1 MKSLWGLYMRCVVDV
16 TVIVTSVALCV
27 WFGTTTLKV
36 RGVTGDSDWAVVAA
50 LCAGTL
56 ALWFVLVSLLDFMRY
71 VERSHSEG
79 YWLPASTYVGCLKL
93 HNRFDDLNIG
103 MRAGASS
110 KMIEVPPLLQ
120 SISTDAP
127 PRFVKLADLRLL
139 MYTYSL
145 GESWRMLSLCWN
157 VGWMCLWLF
166 STGYWR
172 RDSVWV
178 AWDVSLIPWDLEV
191 AQAIFVIGGM
201 FDFAFK
207 TVAQPSLT
215 PYLLSLSCW
224 VEITALPPALIIL
237 YYTSGSLY
245 MHQLGWLRWLRLF
258 MIVRLMSFDGLSRD
272 ITKSRLVQLCF
283 ALGIL
288 LLSFASAEF
297 TYEGVTA
304 AGVVTGSDW
313 SSSFVEWMYFA
324 IVTLSTV
331 GYGDMS
337 PQTAEGRVLCS
348 IFIIML
354 ILWIPNE
361 LSHLS
366 ELNQRRTTT
375 IGQPPRDFSHCL
387 VVVGGVSQ
395 TDLLHIMNEVELA
408 NDYGGDPSRVKD
420 IVVVTPEDRELYR
433 RNVDAAASMNIALM
447 IKEAEV
453 GVGGSIKDIFDL
465 RGIHRSK
472 GFIVC
477 GDHRHVMAP
486 WIASRQILSR
496 MLALKEMLPPEKHDS
511 LALIMQNP
519 VEKRYLLAENIR
531 SLVVVEELR
540 NALLVMNTT
549 ACQGIIAALIPLF
562 HHFDGPALR
571 DRKLGEASG
580 YGNYLRGVG
589 KKLFRF
595 TPPHWAH
602 AMPFRKIVEIFY
614 HEFNVLVIG
623 LLTIDPE
630 SSWDLWLNCSLDQ
643 TKRVDASAEYLLV
656 IARSPKLL
664 AGIYNCATSPRDDS
678 SDASDEDLECSAE
691 SDIRQ
696 LITRK
701 ETMATMNS
709 FEFCPRLAKDDA
721 TVFFNRQVLRESVG
735 DARLHFAD
743 PYKPLLLIC
752 GSCLGMVDLLHYYH
766 TVKTHNVVMLAS
778 SLDVLV
784 DAPLEWGTWL
794 GLVEG
799 IPTETR
805 DLKRGGVFEAS
816 RFLILPL
823 HLDAAGATSTTEQD
837 RSVLVTHYV
846 LSRLVDVATRP
857 VTLLLNH
864 SRNVEHMHA
873 NAVTSN
879 FLGSPAFAASTV
891 LSDEML
897 TPLVLQH
904 PALSQFSVDSTVFR
918 VLLGLTPLSMERNL
932 LDPTAHELCPFNGHG
947 IQRSKK
953 LDDAFETF
961 GEAFDHHFRNHHIV
975 IGLYRR
981 IDSDD
986 IGPHFLSSPDQDFVL
1001 NARDRLLLLP
1011 PSVPLAF

>member
-1 MKSLWGLYMRCVVDV
+1 MRSLWGIYLRCVVDV
-16 TVIVTSVALCV
+16 AVIVSSVALCV
-27 WFGTTTLKV
+27 WFGTTTLRV
-36 RGVTGDSDWAVVAA
+36 RGVAKSSDWVVVAA

-56 ALWFVLVSLLDFMRY
+56 ALWFMLVFLLDSIRY
-71 VERSHSEG
+71 MERSHSEG
-79 YWLPASTYVGCLKL
+79 YWLPASSYIGCLKL

-103 MRAGASS
+103 KRARANNPT
-110 KMIEVPPLLQ
+110 IEVPPLHE
-120 SISTDAP
+120 SISADAP
-127 PRFVKLADLRLL
+127 PRFVKLLDLRLL
-139 MYTYSL
+139 MYSYSL
-145 GESWRMLSLCWN
+145 GESWRLLSLCWN

-172 RDSVWV
+172 RDSVWE

-237 YYTSGSLY
+237 YYISGSLY

-258 MIVRLMSFDGLSRD
+258 MLVRLMSFDGLSRD

-283 ALGIL
+283 AMGIL

-304 AGVVTGSDW
+304 PGVTAGSDW
-313 SSSFVEWMYFA
+313 SNSFMEWIYFA

-337 PQTAEGRVLCS
+337 PQTGQGRVLCS

-375 IGQPPRDFSHCL
+375 IGQPPRHFSHCL

-408 NDYGGDPSRVKD
+408 NDFAGDQSRVKD

-433 RNVDAAASMNIALM
+433 PNIDAAASMNIALM

-453 GVGGSIKDIFDL
+453 GVGGSIKDISDL
-465 RGIHRSK
+465 RGIHRAR

-477 GDHRHVMAP
+477 GDHRHVLAP

-496 MLALKEMLPPEKHDS
+496 MLALKEILPPEKHDS
-511 LALIMQNP
+511 LALIMRNP

-540 NALLVMNTT
+540 NAFLVMNTT
-549 ACQGIIAALIPLF
+549 TCRGIIAALVPLF
-562 HHFDGPALR
+562 HHFDAPALR
-571 DRKLGEASG
+571 DRKLGQESG
-580 YGNYLRGVG
+580 YGTYLRGVV

-595 TPPHWAH
+595 TPPQWAH
-602 AMPFRKIVEIFY
+602 SMPFRRIVEIFY

-623 LLTIDPE
+623 LLSRDPE
-630 SSWDLWLNCSLDQ
+630 SSWDLWLNCSLGQ
-643 TKRVDASAEYLLV
+643 TKCVDASTEYLLV

-664 AGIYNCATSPRDDS
+664 AGIYKCATSPWNDS
-678 SDASDEDLECSAE
+678 SDEDLECSAE

-696 LITRK
+696 LVSRK
-701 ETMATMNS
+701 KTMATMNS
-709 FEFCPRLAKDDA
+709 FEFCPRLAKGDS
-721 TVFFNRQVLRESVG
+721 TVFIDRQVLREDAG
-735 DARLHFAD
+735 DARLHFSD

-752 GSCLGMVDLLHYYH
+752 GTCMGMVEMLQYYH
-766 TVKTHNVVMLAS
+766 TLNTHNVVILAS
-778 SLDVLV
+778 SLDVLADPPV
-784 DAPLEWGTWL
+784 EWGTWL

-823 HLDAAGATSTTEQD
+823 HLDAAGATNTTEQD

-846 LSRLVDVATRP
+846 LSRLVDIATQP

-864 SRNVEHMHA
+864 CRNVEHMHA

-879 FLGSPAFAASTV
+879 FLASPAFAASTV

-918 VLLGLTPLSMERNL
+918 VLLGLTPLCMERSL
-932 LDPTAHELCPFNGHG
+932 LDPTAHELCPFNGQG

-953 LDDAFETF
+953 VGDAFETF
-961 GEAFDHHFRNHHIV
+961 GEAFDDHFKNHHIV
-975 IGLYRR
+975 IGLYRPA
-981 IDSDD
+981 ISDD
-986 IGPHFLSSPDQDFVL
+986 IGPHFLSAPDHDFVL
-1001 NARDRLLLLP
+1001 DVRDRLLLLP